1 MQIDKEGTA
10 MRDGGEEGRRE
21 GIELGHLRQARDH
34 HDHDHGDARWRRGWT
49 T

>member
-1 MQIDKEGTA
+1 MQIDKDGTA

-34 HDHDHGDARWRRGWT
+34 DHDRDGDARWRRGGT